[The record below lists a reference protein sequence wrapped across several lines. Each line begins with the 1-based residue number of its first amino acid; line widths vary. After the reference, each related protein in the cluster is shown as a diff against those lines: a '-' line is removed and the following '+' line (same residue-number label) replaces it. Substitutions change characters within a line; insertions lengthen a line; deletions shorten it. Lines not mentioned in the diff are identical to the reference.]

1 MIYVGMYV
9 CMYVCMSVCRYVY
22 KKYVH
27 QNVWEELR
35 KVGFWQLKLTC
46 DTHIILY
53 ARAAL
58 AWMKKKPKK
67 CSLGNDKLKANRASE
82 TEEQRKERLMIR
94 HEQDRAKKKKKIR
107 SSETEDHEKQIEH

>member
-1 MIYVGMYV
+1 MSVCMYV

-27 QNVWEELR
+27 QNVWAKLR
-35 KVGFWQLKLTC
+35 KVGFGQLKPTC

-58 AWMKKKPKK
+58 AWMKKKPKNVH
-67 CSLGNDKLKANRASE
+67 LEMINLKQTELQRLKNRG
-82 TEEQRKERLMIR
+82 
-94 HEQDRAKKKKKIR
+94 KKG
-107 SSETEDHEKQIEH
+107 